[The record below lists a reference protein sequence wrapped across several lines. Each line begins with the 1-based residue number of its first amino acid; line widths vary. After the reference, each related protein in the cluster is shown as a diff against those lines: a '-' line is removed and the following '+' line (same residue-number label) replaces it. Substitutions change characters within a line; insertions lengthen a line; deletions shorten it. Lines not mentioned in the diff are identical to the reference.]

1 MATMPDLGVDKND
14 DSGPDLGII
23 DPIFNAPLGP
33 SPAAKNISPAPG
45 ARKSLFPE
53 AGLTPQQEKYAAGAA
68 GAVTGPAVQRM
79 LEKAFPSEATRTAE
93 GVKRL
98 SEQQKLQTMLRNLQ
112 EEELLRAGIKP
123 ADVGPTSQTS
133 GTKWLRNW
141 GGIEKDIAGGV
152 PQASAQYQRMKG
164 QGPVT
169 SRMTQQWGPTSAGE
183 PGRPKEPLV
192 DRLIR
197 QGQEAE
203 ASAAQRAAATE
214 QAGTAAQAR
223 LAEAVPGPLAAV
235 GRAIRS
241 PVVQGPLAGGAAA
254 MSFYEAYQ
262 RFMEGDRSG
271 AVIDAL
277 GGMGAIM
284 TMVPGLQ
291 IPGLALSLGAAP
303 AQYVK
308 EGLKDPSRVQG
319 VRDIPVDVTGV
330 PTGMTGE

>member
-14 DSGPDLGII
+14 DSGVDLGAI
-23 DPIFNAPLGP
+23 DPIFNTPIGP
-33 SPAAKNISPAPG
+33 SPEAKNIPPAPG

-53 AGLTPQQEKYAAGAA
+53 VGLTPQQEKYAAGAA

-79 LEKAFPSEATRTAE
+79 LEKAFPSEAMRTAE

-123 ADVGPTSQTS
+123 ADVNPPGRTS
-133 GTKWLRNW
+133 GTNW
-141 GGIEKDIAGGV
+141 MHNWAGIAKDIEGGV
-152 PQASAQYQRMKG
+152 PQASAAYNRMKG

-169 SRMTQQWGPTSAGE
+169 GRMTKQWAPTPAGE
-183 PGRPKEPLV
+183 PGQPKEPLV

-203 ASAAQRAAATE
+203 ASAAQRAAAIE
-214 QAGTAAQAR
+214 QASTAAQAR
-223 LAEAVPGPLAAV
+223 LSEAVPGPLAAV

-262 RFMEGDRSG
+262 RFLEGDRSG

-277 GGMGAIM
+277 GGIGAIM

-308 EGLKDPSRVQG
+308 EGLKDPSRVRG

>member
-1 MATMPDLGVDKND
+1 MATSMPDLGVDKD
-14 DSGPDLGII
+14 DSDIDLGII
-23 DPIFNAPLGP
+23 DPIFNAPVG
-33 SPAAKNISPAPG
+33 PAPTVKASPTPG
-45 ARKSLFPE
+45 VRKPLFPE
-53 AGLTPQQEKYAAGAA
+53 TGLTPQQEKYAAGAA
-68 GAVTGPAVQRM
+68 GAITGPAVQRM

-93 GVKRL
+93 GVKKL
-98 SEQQKLQTMLRNLQ
+98 SEQQKIQNMLRNLQ

-123 ADVGPTSQTS
+123 SDVGPASQTS

-164 QGPVT
+164 QGPV
-169 SRMTQQWGPTSAGE
+169 SGRMTQQWGPTPSGE
-183 PGRPKEPLV
+183 PGMPREPLV

-203 ASAAQRAAATE
+203 AATAQRAAATE

-223 LAEAVPGPLAAV
+223 LAEAVPGPLATA
-235 GRAIRS
+235 GRALRS
-241 PVVQGPLAGGAAA
+241 PVVQGPLAGGAAG

-262 RFMEGDRSG
+262 RYMEGDRSG

-277 GGMGAIM
+277 GGAGAIM
-284 TMVPGLQ
+284 TMVPGMQ
-291 IPGLALSLGAAP
+291 MPGLGLSLGAMP

-308 EGLKDPSRVQG
+308 EGLKAPSSVQG
-319 VRDIPVDVTGV
+319 IRDIAVDPMGM
-330 PTGMTGE
+330 PTGRTGE